1 MKAVVKTGAAADVP
15 LFKSRGADE
24 LCAGTVVLALLKLLL
39 LTPLLEAVLLFMA
52 TAVTA
57 LLLVVV
63 LFVSAVVAMA
73 DGNGGGN
80 DLGGISIGT
89 SGSRRQS
96 SVGRGARRGMAGPYV
111 IKMSSSAGNIT
122 NIPGRPHVTW

>member
-1 MKAVVKTGAAADVP
+1 
-15 LFKSRGADE
+15 
-24 LCAGTVVLALLKLLL
+24 
-39 LTPLLEAVLLFMA
+39 MA

-57 LLLVVV
+57 LVLVVV
-63 LFVSAVVAMA
+63 LFVSVVVAIA